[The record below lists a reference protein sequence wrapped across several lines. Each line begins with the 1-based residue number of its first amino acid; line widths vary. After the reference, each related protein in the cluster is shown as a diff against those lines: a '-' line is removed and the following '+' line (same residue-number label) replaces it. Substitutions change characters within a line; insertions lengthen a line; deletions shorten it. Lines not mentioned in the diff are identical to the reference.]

1 MARAWSWEPGTQ
13 NLEGLHSA
21 LRGLRSIAREQLK
34 LLPVKREA
42 SRRLHGVGMDHVTWL
57 GKEGARV
64 SQAEDRRGK
73 GLAVVGEIMA
83 CLGNFS
89 WFGTAGKEKVAED

>member
-1 MARAWSWEPGTQ
+1 
-13 NLEGLHSA
+13 
-21 LRGLRSIAREQLK
+21 
-34 LLPVKREA
+34 
-42 SRRLHGVGMDHVTWL
+42 MDHVTWL

-73 GLAVVGEIMA
+73 GLEVVGEIMA